1 MESNEM
7 LEVFNVTEDIYNK
20 SVLRAIEIIRPHV
33 TDSYIYVSHI
43 VKDMKRCM
51 GGVSLNVEDTNKCMN
66 ELSYE
71 EKILISYGVG
81 GIVSSIMEKTDQ
93 GFLTT
98 DILNSIIRESKE
110 D

>member
-33 TDSYIYVSHI
+33 TDSCIYVSHI

-51 GGVSLNVEDTNKCMN
+51 DGVSLNVEDTNKCMN
-66 ELSYE
+66 HGARTYYCT
-71 EKILISYGVG
+71 KNW
-81 GIVSSIMEKTDQ
+81 
-93 GFLTT
+93 
-98 DILNSIIRESKE
+98 LNGA
-110 D
+110 